1 MFGLRLLLVANIVL
15 VTAAGALCFIYYERP
30 EAYVF
35 SGCAWCLDVV
45 LLGLVARTDPYRR
58 SRRRR
63 PHRLSPVGTGRA
75 DPPTMSSPP

>member
-35 SGCAWCLDVV
+35 SGCAWCLDAV
-45 LLGLVARTDPYRR
+45 LVGLVPRTDPYRR
-58 SRRRR
+58 RR
-63 PHRLSPVGTGRA
+63 PHPRSSDGAGRT
-75 DPPTMSSPP
+75 DPPTSSPPP